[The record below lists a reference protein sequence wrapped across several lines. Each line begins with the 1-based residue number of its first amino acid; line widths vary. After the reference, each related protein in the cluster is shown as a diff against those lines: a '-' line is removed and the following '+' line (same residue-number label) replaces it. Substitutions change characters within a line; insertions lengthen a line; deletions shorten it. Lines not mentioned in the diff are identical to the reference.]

1 MPGDP
6 DSQRTYYTFGSPI
19 WTQLILSGSVSSQ
32 GSNHLLTLPQPS
44 SFGECIWT
52 APVTYLVDSYSRCS
66 LTLSASACTSSS
78 RLSALMYI
86 QTLDW
91 LSANGSKILMTP
103 SGSGT
108 AQVNVTYL
116 CANESYVNK
125 YYLISTTNTS
135 TSSDTVS
142 NFGGS
147 PEFYSNIP
155 KPPPCPW
162 NIYNSVPESPANV
175 SNKCTNSV
183 IDVLYK
189 FSWNGTQILALN
201 AEIIL
206 ADLTIDPLSQLS
218 QNFTVIFESG
228 VPEVSTNVSATAGMT
243 TESAPTTPGSLSN
256 SSSVS
261 TPETIVASG
270 NPG

>member
-6 DSQRTYYTFGSPI
+6 VSRTYYTYGSPI
-19 WTQLILSGSVSSQ
+19 RTQLITSGSVSQ
-32 GSNHLLTLPQPS
+32 GSNYLLTLPQPS

-52 APVTYLVDSYSRCS
+52 APVTYLVDSYSRCT
-66 LTLSASACTSSS
+66 LALSASACTNSS

-86 QTLDW
+86 QTLD
-91 LSANGSKILMTP
+91 GSKILTTP

-116 CANESYVNK
+116 CANDSYVNK
-125 YYLISTTNTS
+125 YYLISTTNSS

-155 KPPPCPW
+155 KPPPCSW
-162 NIYNSVPESPANV
+162 NSYNSVPESPANV

-189 FSWNGTQILALN
+189 FSWNGTQVLSLN
-201 AEIIL
+201 AEVIL

-228 VPEVSTNVSATAGMT
+228 VPEVSTNVSATAGTT

-261 TPETIVASG
+261 TMETIVASG